1 MHRHLA
7 MCSGLS
13 DLTRN
18 YHTGEDHGLWACLC
32 FGGVCG
38 VVNGDALP
46 CVSSDSLSLLN
57 LERGTKHWLNVRI
70 RQFGIGNV

>member
-1 MHRHLA
+1 MACGLA
-7 MCSGLS
+7 FALVV
-13 DLTRN
+13 
-18 YHTGEDHGLWACLC
+18 
-32 FGGVCG
+32 FCG